1 MTLKTATILL
11 ALFAGAAHGQSIDDI
26 ARVEVIPGWRA
37 NADTHVAGLRITL
50 APGWKTYWRSP
61 GDAGIPPQFSFG
73 GSDNLADAQFNWPVP
88 VVFQDN
94 GMRSIGY
101 TDGVVIPVSVTP
113 AHAGAPV
120 TFRGDMVIG
129 VCEEVCVPVQLQF
142 EAVLPAEGSRDGA
155 IVASLMDR
163 PETQVEAGV
172 SQSTCRI
179 DPIEDGLQL
188 TAMVAAPG
196 LRGSE
201 EIVIE
206 TSDPMVWVSEPDVKI
221 SGGQIM
227 ATSDL
232 IHTSGEAFALDR
244 SGVRI
249 TVLGETRAIDI
260 QGCTA
265 G

>member
-11 ALFAGAAHGQSIDDI
+11 ALFAGAAHGQSIDEI
-26 ARVEVIPGWRA
+26 ARVDVIPGWRA

-61 GDAGIPPQFSFG
+61 GDAGIPPQFSFN
-73 GSDNLADAQFNWPVP
+73 GSDNLANAHFSWPVP

-113 AHAGAPV
+113 SQAGAPI

-129 VCEEVCVPVQLQF
+129 VCEEVCVPVHLNF
-142 EAVLPAEGSRDGA
+142 DAILPAGGSRDGA

-172 SQSTCRI
+172 TLSTCRI
-179 DPIEDGLQL
+179 DPIDDGLQL
-188 TAMVAAPG
+188 TTMIAAPN

-221 SGGQIM
+221 NGGQIM

>member
-1 MTLKTATILL
+1 MILKTAAILL
-11 ALFAGAAHGQSIDDI
+11 TLIAGSVHGQTIDDI
-26 ARVEVIPGWRA
+26 ARVDVIPGWRA
-37 NADTHVAGLRITL
+37 NADSHVAGLRITL

-61 GDAGIPPQFSFG
+61 GDAGIPPQFSFSR
-73 GSDNLADAQFNWPVP
+73 SDNLADAQFSWPVP

-101 TDGVVIPVSVTP
+101 TDGVVIPVTVTP
-113 AHAGAPV
+113 TQVGAPI

-129 VCEEVCVPVQLQF
+129 VCEEVCVPVHLSF
-142 EAVLPAEGSRDGA
+142 EAVLPVEGSRDGA

-163 PETQVEAGV
+163 PETQAEAGV
-172 SQSTCRI
+172 TQSTCRI
-179 DPIEDGLQL
+179 DPIKDGLQL
-188 TAMVAAPG
+188 TTVIAAPG
-196 LRGSE
+196 LGGSE

-206 TSDPMVWVSEPDVKI
+206 TSDPMVWVSEPDVTI

-232 IHTSGEAFALDR
+232 VHTSGEAFALDR

-249 TVLGETRAIDI
+249 TILGETRAIDI